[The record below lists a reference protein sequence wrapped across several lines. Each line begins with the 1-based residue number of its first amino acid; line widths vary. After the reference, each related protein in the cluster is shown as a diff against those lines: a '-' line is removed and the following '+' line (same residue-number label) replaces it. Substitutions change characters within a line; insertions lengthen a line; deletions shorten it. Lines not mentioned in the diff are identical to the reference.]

1 VPGESTLVPIGE
13 RPELTLTQV
22 TPTNTPGEP
31 PTLDVTPTIFTAAP
45 GTEVASIFTPT
56 PALTTPQ
63 FATIQVTPL
72 EALSTPS
79 PFPTPPTLEIINP
92 TLLPTPIPF
101 DPSTRSFALSTINGA
116 VSSSA
121 FSLPGGAETF
131 ARNPVDPNRY
141 ATVDTRGLLYLVNDY
156 AGGGRER
163 MVFAPFSASEPPSAE
178 LNNANVTQV
187 AWSPNGVYLAYLI
200 DTDYDDIRDNDLYND
215 GVWYMEPQRITETD
229 PTYQLLRDCP
239 PEPSCSIVIR
249 ENEPYRYRSLSFEWN
264 YQSNGILIRVQLPDE
279 GREAFIVVSVPGQD
293 PNVRPNVN
301 RYDYASWSQDGNSII
316 VSGRSADG
324 QTVAVGRVDRSGNL
338 LDFTPAAQIGLGW
351 IQNAV
356 ERPNGQVVMLGS
368 TGGRGSPLAL
378 YDASGRALTSTIGS
392 AAPER
397 VDWSPDRSAVLLV
410 IPEDGIRRY
419 YVAQVNGNV
428 REITAEVAGALA
440 VEWVQGQPPA
450 SAPTPQ
456 TNPPTPQSAPFTAGQ
471 QVTVVYPDGLNLRAE
486 PSLTGEIV
494 GGAFAGDAVTIID
507 GPRVGDGITWWFVQ
521 AANGVSG
528 WIAESIGDVPGI
540 SG

>member
-1 VPGESTLVPIGE
+1 MPLGE
-13 RPELTLTQV
+13 RPELTLTLIS

-31 PTLDVTPTIFTAAP
+31 PTHDVTPTIFTAAP

-56 PALTTPQ
+56 PDLTTPQ
-63 FATIQVTPL
+63 FATLQVTPL
-72 EALSTPS
+72 EAPSTPTL
-79 PFPTPPTLEIINP
+79 FPTPPTLEIINP

-101 DPSTRSFALSTINGA
+101 DPSTRSFALSTVSGT

-131 ARNPVDPNRY
+131 ARNPQDPNRY
-141 ATVDTRGLLYLVNDY
+141 ATVDTRGLLYLVNDFS
-156 AGGGRER
+156 GGGRDR
-163 MVFAPFSASEPPSAE
+163 MIFAPFSVSEPVSAQ
-178 LNNANVTQV
+178 LNNANITQV

-200 DTDYDDIRDNDLYND
+200 DTDYDDIRDNDLFND
-215 GVWYMEPQRITETD
+215 GVWYLEPQRITETD

-239 PEPSCSIVIR
+239 PEPSCSIVQR
-249 ENEPYRYRSLSFEWN
+249 ANEPYRYRSLSFEWN

-279 GREAFIVVSVPGQD
+279 GREAFIVVAVPGQD
-293 PNVRPNVN
+293 PNVRPNIN

-324 QTVAVGRVDRSGNL
+324 QTIAVGRVDRSGNL

-392 AAPER
+392 VAPER

-410 IPEDGIRRY
+410 IPEGGVRRY
-419 YVAQVNGNV
+419 YVAEVNGNV
-428 REITAEVAGALA
+428 REITAQVAGALA

-456 TNPPTPQSAPFTAGQ
+456 TNPPTPQSPLFMVGQ
-471 QVTVVYPDGLNLRAE
+471 QVRVVAQSLNLRQAASTANEPIGVVNFGETLTILGEPTVAE
-486 PSLTGEIV
+486 
-494 GGAFAGDAVTIID
+494 
-507 GPRVGDGITWWFVQ
+507 GITWYPVIT
-521 AANGVSG
+521 ADGRTGYV
-528 WIAESIGDVPGI
+528 AERIGDVPGI
-540 SG
+540 SP